1 MIISKKNCGEY
12 GIFFDEKAEAYVY
25 ASTILKDYVQKS
37 TGFTLKIGEE
47 TKYSIVIGACERSQ
61 KIMAEYDLSSLS
73 NDGFY
78 IAFKN
83 GNIYIFGNNEASCVY
98 GVYEFLERF
107 LGVRFLNVDCD
118 YVPKR
123 AEIQIKEKDVKC
135 IPLFPERTFYCPAG
149 FYDDYK
155 EFAHKLRFSGDF
167 LHYDKRF
174 GTVKRWFNDVPAS
187 PHNSVYYVPKE
198 KYGETHPEFYCK
210 SSFYEELCYSNG
222 ITDEGDL
229 DCSMQESVALA
240 VADSMES
247 YVEKSA
253 TEKYFMFGKPDDR
266 NALCHCKRCEKNRAK
281 YGGES
286 GLIIVFLNA
295 VIKEVERRLIK
306 KNVQSDFRIVTFA
319 YQSTVNPPVD
329 ENNKPICAQ
338 VIPNNRLHI
347 RYAPISAGYTYSCLD
362 KRQKTDVSKQ
372 LMGWAALTHNLMLWD
387 YMSNFGEHCWYMYN
401 LHYLKENLRLYADN
415 HFSYIF
421 NQGAYNVRREWQAEM
436 KAYIASKLYWNLD
449 LSVEELR
456 TEYVTLYY
464 GPAKNTVFEF
474 LNKMDAFFKEKVEGG
489 FHLSL
494 GNEESFI
501 GHHNYPLGFLIE
513 LCDLFKNRLLDLED
527 SALTEEEK
535 ETYIFRLE
543 MVMLTPL
550 RMLLANKHD
559 YVDFDYTDLEKEFYR
574 IMKKA
579 NIEKLGETMP
589 LYIEI
594 GKDGS
599 SDYKI
604 LTGKTPTK
612 EETESVQYLQNYFK
626 TKYGLDVPIVED
638 EWENLW
644 PSAASRG
651 ICIGENSIVHEF
663 FKEGLDLTDTKRW
676 LQSFG
681 RCLFILSGTDILSA
695 TKYFAE
701 NIVKYEDGKVFTHI
715 VLDIEKTNE

>member
-1 MIISKKNCGEY
+1 MTISEKNFGEY
-12 GIFFDEKAEAYVY
+12 GIVFDEKVEAFVY
-25 ASTILKDYVQKS
+25 ASTILKDYIKKS
-37 TGFTLKIGEE
+37 TGFSLKIGEG
-47 TKYSIVIGACERSQ
+47 TKYSIVIGTCERS
-61 KIMAEYDLSSLS
+61 KKVMVDYDLSSLG

-83 GNIYIFGNNEASCVY
+83 GNVYIFGNSEVAVVY

-107 LGVRFLNVDCD
+107 LGVRFVNVDCD
-118 YVPKR
+118 FIPKCSKI
-123 AEIQIKEKDVKC
+123 EIEEKDVKRT
-135 IPLFPERTFYCPAG
+135 PLFPERTFYCPAG

-174 GTVKRWFNDVPAS
+174 GTVKRWFNDVPCS

-240 VADSMES
+240 VADSLES
-247 YVEKSA
+247 YIQKA
-253 TEKYFMFGKPDDR
+253 TTEKYFMFGKPDDR
-266 NALCHCKRCEKNRAK
+266 NALCHCARCEKNRAK

-295 VIKEVERRLIK
+295 VIKEVEKRLAEK
-306 KNVQSDFRIVTFA
+306 EVQSDFQIVTFA

-329 ENNKPICAQ
+329 ENNKPVCAQ
-338 VIPNNRLHI
+338 VLPNNRLHI
-347 RYAPISAGYTYSCLD
+347 RYAPISADYTYSFLD
-362 KRQKTDVSKQ
+362 KRQKLDVSKQ
-372 LMGWAALTHNLMLWD
+372 LLGWAALTHNLMLWD
-387 YMSNFGEHCWYMYN
+387 YMSNFGEHHWYMYN
-401 LHYLKENLRLYADN
+401 LHYFKENLRLYADN

-436 KAYIASKLYWNLD
+436 KAYIASKLYWDLD

-456 TEYVTLYY
+456 KEYVTLYY
-464 GPAKNTVFEF
+464 GPAKNVVFEF
-474 LNKMDAFFKEKVEGG
+474 FDRMDMFFKEKVENG

-494 GNEESFI
+494 GSEESFI
-501 GHHNYPLGFLIE
+501 SHQNYPLAFLTS
-513 LCDLFKNRLLDLED
+513 LCDLFAKGIEDLKNSTLSD
-527 SALTEEEK
+527 EEK
-535 ETYIFRLE
+535 NTYIFRLE

-559 YVDFDYTDLEKEFYR
+559 YPGFEYTDLEKEFYR

-579 NIEKLGETMP
+579 DIEKLGETMP

-594 GKDGS
+594 GKDGH

-604 LTGKTPTK
+604 LTGKNPTK
-612 EETESVQYLQNYFK
+612 EELDSVQYLK
-626 TKYGLDVPIVED
+626 KYLKDTYNLDVPIVED
-638 EWENLW
+638 DWKNLW
-644 PSAASRG
+644 PSAVSRG

-663 FKEGLDLTDTKRW
+663 FKEGFDLTNTKRW
-676 LQSFG
+676 LQSCG
-681 RCLFILSGTDILSA
+681 RCMFILSGTDIVSA

-701 NIVKYEDGKVFTHI
+701 NIIKCEDGKVFTHI
-715 VLDIEKTNE
+715 FLDIEKTNE